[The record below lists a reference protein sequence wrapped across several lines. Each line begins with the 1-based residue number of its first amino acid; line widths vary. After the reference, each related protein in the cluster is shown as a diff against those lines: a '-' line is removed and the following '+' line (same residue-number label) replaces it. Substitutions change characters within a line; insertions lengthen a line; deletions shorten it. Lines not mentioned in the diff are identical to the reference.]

1 MLLKALKASKELHH
15 LNGEGVRLGV
25 VDTGIGLLHK
35 AFKSQNGHERIVFEK
50 DLVGSD
56 YNPESKDFSRRL
68 PQAGAYA
75 FDERGHGTHV
85 AGIMAGSS
93 FEGYEGGLAPQAKIV
108 PLKVFGRSG
117 GTSTAVLLKALEYLL
132 DPNEDLNPEDHVDI
146 INLSIGRAFGRPYSL
161 YEQVIKRLSRYG
173 ILTVVS
179 AGNSGNIP
187 LLLAVQVFL
196 KRL

>member
-1 MLLKALKASKELHH
+1 
-15 LNGEGVRLGV
+15 
-25 VDTGIGLLHK
+25 
-35 AFKSQNGHERIVFEK
+35 
-50 DLVGSD
+50 
-56 YNPESKDFSRRL
+56 
-68 PQAGAYA
+68 
-75 FDERGHGTHV
+75 
-85 AGIMAGSS
+85 MAGSS
-93 FEGYEGGLAPQAKIV
+93 FEGYRGLAPQAKIV

-187 LLLAVQVFL
+187 FVVGSPGVSKEALTVGAFGRRHLSLSPFL
-196 KRL
+196 TRFSSRGPRSFDGLSQRS